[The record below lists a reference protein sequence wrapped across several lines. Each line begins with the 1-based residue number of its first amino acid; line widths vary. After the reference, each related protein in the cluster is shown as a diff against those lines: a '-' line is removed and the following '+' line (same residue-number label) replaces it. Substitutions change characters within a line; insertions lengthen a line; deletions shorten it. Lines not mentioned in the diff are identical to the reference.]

1 MGMGK
6 AFMLNISF
14 CLLTYLVYMPL
25 YASEELAEPSASPAF
40 LVESPTE
47 EAFPIQEEMQ
57 DERESF
63 DWEIDESFLE
73 LQSEDHE
80 SELAEADMSFDTHAP
95 EEQPFIYSSYFLI
108 PPSAYF
114 SLPQRRKNV
123 PKQEL
128 PKPKPL
134 PTASQSTA
142 KSAAQ
147 TTSSKTT
154 PTNSSTLS
162 SNLASSKK
170 GSHKTYK
177 RGSNQELIEVKDNKF
192 LLITGCARS
201 GTTYITEV
209 LKQAG
214 LQVEHEFLAKDGCVS
229 WLMAVDSDYA
239 PWGPPDN
246 GIYFEHIFHQ
256 VRHPL
261 LVISSVYTTEP
272 KQSWDFIC
280 KHIPEI
286 HSKDDH
292 VVKCAKYWYYWN
304 LRAEEKAEWTYQ
316 VEEIETILSHMSKR
330 LKFPLSREL
339 LKRIPKTSNHRG
351 AYVHKFTWADLHV
364 MLPPDLLSKIQTL
377 AVKYGY
383 SIED

>member
-1 MGMGK
+1 MNK

-14 CLLTYLVYMPL
+14 CLLTSLVFLPL
-25 YASEELAEPSASPAF
+25 YASEGLAEPSASAAL
-40 LVESPTE
+40 LVESSPKE
-47 EAFPIQEEMQ
+47 DALSIQEERQ
-57 DERESF
+57 EEEESS
-63 DWEIDESFLE
+63 DWEMEESFLE
-73 LQSEDHE
+73 LQSEDPE
-80 SELAEADMSFDTHAP
+80 SQLAEADISFDTHAS
-95 EEQPFIYSSYFLI
+95 EEHPFIYCSYFLA
-108 PPSAYF
+108 PPSVYS
-114 SLPQRRKNV
+114 SLPQRRKNA
-123 PKQEL
+123 PKQDL

-134 PTASQSTA
+134 PTASQSAA
-142 KSAAQ
+142 KSVKQ
-147 TTSSKTT
+147 TTSPKTT
-154 PTNSSTLS
+154 FTNSATTS

-170 GSHKTYK
+170 DSHKTYK

-201 GTTYITEV
+201 GTTYITQV

-229 WLMAVDSDYA
+229 WLMAVDADYA

-286 HSKDDH
+286 RAKDDH

-304 LRAEEKAEWTYQ
+304 LKAEEKAEWTYQ

-330 LKFPLSREL
+330 LKFPLSREI
-339 LKRIPKTSNHRG
+339 LKCIPKTANHRG
-351 AYVHKFTWADLHV
+351 AYVHKFTWADLEA
-364 MLPPDLLSKIQTL
+364 MLPPDLLSKVQTL
-377 AVKYGY
+377 ALKYGY